1 LIPFTAFLLGLVGA
15 LTAKFQWSSRSE
27 REGAVFGFVLVLSL
41 LVSGIGLGSL
51 FRALKVKDRGRG
63 FVFVLGFLLVPPLF
77 FGIDRIESILSRDYL
92 LLRSQPSDFRSLAG
106 HCGVRA
112 GRAVLRLYDQQFRS
126 PVVAAL
132 GELELGS
139 RCRIGHYR
147 LLEKEGRISCA
158 SEETPIDCRT
168 RWMMAFSEQ
177 GFWDFE
183 TRSFFH
189 EKVFSDWEESKKE
202 ESLLAYALKDQEIEA
217 RRTNLLRQAGM
228 DDSPSAWAV
237 RLQQKDEL
245 RHLELTIR
253 IFEAVNEAT
262 KDLKGPPSPQLL
274 KFRDLLTE
282 IEQKRQK
289 IAEIKKSIEDIER

>member
-1 LIPFTAFLLGLVGA
+1 MLGLISA
-15 LTAKFQWSSRSE
+15 LTAKFQLSSRSE
-27 REGAVFGFVLVLSL
+27 REGAAFEFVMVLSL

-51 FRALKVKDRGRG
+51 FRTLKLKTRGKG
-63 FVFVLGFLLVPPLF
+63 FVFVLGFLLVLPLF
-77 FGIDRIESILSRDYL
+77 FGIDRVESILSRDYL

-147 LLEKEGRISCA
+147 LLEKEERISC
-158 SEETPIDCRT
+158 SPEESPIDCRI
-168 RWMMAFSEQ
+168 RWMTAFSEQ
-177 GFWDFE
+177 GYWDFE

-189 EKVFSDWEESKKE
+189 EKILADWEQSKKE

-253 IFEAVNEAT
+253 MFETVNEAT
-262 KDLKGPPSPQLL
+262 KDLKGQPSPQLL
-274 KFRDLLTE
+274 KFRDLLAE

-289 IAEIKKSIEDIER
+289 IVEIKKSIEDIDR